1 MKKISVL
8 MSILLIFC
16 LSTITTY
23 ASTSDISGPS
33 VIHKEANQVFT
44 ISDLL
49 SLYDRDVFIYHDDY
63 TGHGNVAGEYIIT
76 LYQGEHTKDVLIVV
90 IDKWGSLQT
99 STDVLFVT
107 DYKDIYV
114 ANDRYL
120 SLYEILYDIYGSTGY
135 IDTSYKFRYQELT
148 DTYHDN
154 FNDDGVINSGAYEL
168 SFNLTFY
175 NGNQASY
182 YTKIYTKE
190 IIVSGVLIEAPPTI
204 FDKGVAI
211 FPYVIVIAGVIYL
224 LRHRK
229 KKRGFTI

>member
-1 MKKISVL
+1 MRKISAL
-8 MSILLIFC
+8 MFILLLFIC
-16 LSTITTY
+16 LSSTTTY
-23 ASTSDISGPS
+23 ASSDILGPS
-33 VIHKEANQVFT
+33 VIHKEKNQVFT

-49 SLYDRDVFIYHDDY
+49 SLYDRDVFIYADEY

-76 LYQGEHTKDVLIVV
+76 LYQGEITKDVLVVV
-90 IDKWGSLQT
+90 IDKWGSLQS

-135 IDTSYKFRYQELT
+135 IDTSYQFRYEELT

-154 FNDDGVINSGAYEL
+154 FSEDGLIDSGAYEL

-182 YTKIYTKE
+182 YAQIHTKE
-190 IIVSGVLIEAPPTI
+190 IVVSGILIEAPPTAL
-204 FDKGVAI
+204 DKGIAV
-211 FPYVIVIAGVIYL
+211 FPYVIAIIGVTYL